1 MTYKKCQGVGGL
13 AISSA
18 IEDGGVGGWLIR
30 SARRIVGDLKE
41 LMLTA

>member
-1 MTYKKCQGVGGL
+1 M
-13 AISSA
+13 AIRCA
-18 IEDGGVGGWLIR
+18 RGRRLGNKFCYEDGGVGGWLIR